1 MKPLASSIEEILPE
15 VRELRRSLHAHP
27 ELGYEETETAKRV
40 LEFLG
45 DLPEAS
51 IQSGIA
57 GTGIRVTFGEGRPGP
72 GVALR
77 ADMDALAMEEKTGK
91 PWASKVPGK
100 MHACGHDGHTAM
112 LAGAARLLA
121 AREAELEGP
130 VSLIF
135 QPAEEGGAGGRA
147 LCEAGVLERPEVAAV
162 FGLHNNLPGPGT
174 KIGQIAYTEGAAM
187 AGTGTFRIR
196 IIGKGGHAAFPHRCI
211 DPVYIGA
218 CLVEQLQ
225 GLVSRRVDPLAQAV
239 LSVTTFQGG
248 TADNIIPGDVTLRGT
263 FRALDPRL
271 LERLKVWIIERTE
284 AVAAAHGAT
293 AEIRCELGYPVL
305 FNDGKAARAFREV
318 ISELGWTDRLTE
330 VPPNMGGEDFA
341 YYSLQVPGFFY
352 FLPACPEEEDEVPG
366 CHSPFFDF
374 NDDLLPIGMRLHVET
389 ALRFARI
396 WSKTGEA

>member
-1 MKPLASSIEEILPE
+1 
-15 VRELRRSLHAHP
+15 
-27 ELGYEETETAKRV
+27 
-40 LEFLG
+40 
-45 DLPEAS
+45 
-51 IQSGIA
+51 
-57 GTGIRVTFGEGRPGP
+57 
-72 GVALR
+72 
-77 ADMDALAMEEKTGK
+77 
-91 PWASKVPGK
+91 
-100 MHACGHDGHTAM
+100 
-112 LAGAARLLA
+112 
-121 AREAELEGP
+121 
-130 VSLIF
+130 
-135 QPAEEGGAGGRA
+135 
-147 LCEAGVLERPEVAAV
+147 VAAV

-239 LSVTTFQGG
+239 VSVTTFQGG

-352 FLPACPEEEDEVPG
+352 FLPACPEEQDEVPG